1 MYIPSINKNYLTE
14 EEDCKL
20 NPSYKP
26 SKGLNNFKDS
36 TAETSY

>member
-1 MYIPSINKNYLTE
+1 MYIPSNNKNYLTE

-26 SKGLNNFKDS
+26 SKALNTKDS